1 MKKKLMETLTA
12 MREMEVKLQNAT
24 AEEREDLI
32 NKYAALEREAGRLKI
47 EMDMANAQRE
57 TAPTNEYAAQ
67 LREFLRNGQHGAE
80 FVMNREGAAAGMTT
94 NNTNNVTPL
103 NIKPMIDNAREDND
117 VFKAA
122 GCPIETGATGIT
134 SWPYAGGV
142 TASIQNELTPLGDAQ
157 QLDIK
162 NVSATQQRLTVKVLI
177 SNQALENSDEDLLAY
192 INKKCGDAILEAIN
206 FAATSTAKYGANF
219 YGGFA
224 STGKQTG
231 TYTELTKE
239 VVAEMVGKLADKN
252 YKTDSAVLV
261 LGVADYWKAKVT
273 PMDAGS
279 GIMLLQDNKI
289 LGIPVIASNAINRTT
304 VKGAI
309 SGHNVGLGLFKF
321 LPCLQHGNARLTI
334 DRTSVSAADVDGVYV
349 VLNADWSM
357 TRIFEDAFVL
367 YSKSSE

>member
-1 MKKKLMETLTA
+1 MRKKLDACLA
-12 MREMEVKLQNAT
+12 QMRELETKLQSAT
-24 AEEREDLI
+24 AEEREDLL
-32 NKYAALEREAGRLKI
+32 KQYAAQEREARRIQI
-47 EMDMANAQRE
+47 EMSMDQANRE
-57 TAPTNEYAAQ
+57 NNETHEYAAQ
-67 LREFLRNGQHGAE
+67 LREFLAHGAHGAE
-80 FVMNREGAAAGMTT
+80 FVMKRETGMTMAGT
-94 NNTNNVTPL
+94 EAVRPL

-117 VFKAA
+117 VFTAA

-142 TASIQNELTPLGDAQ
+142 SAKIQNELTAIGDAQ
-157 QLDIK
+157 KIDISK
-162 NVSATQQRLTVKVLI
+162 VSATQQRLTVKVLI
-177 SNQALENSDEDLLAY
+177 SNQVLMNSDEDLLAY

-206 FAATSTAKYGANF
+206 FAACSTAKFGTNF

-224 STGKQTG
+224 SAGKQTG
-231 TYTELTKE
+231 TYSTLSKE

-261 LGVADYWKAKVT
+261 MGMADYWKAKVT

-279 GIMLLQDNKI
+279 GIMLLQDGKI

-304 VKGAI
+304 VKGAVT
-309 SGHNVGLGLFKF
+309 GHNIGLGLFKF

-334 DRTSVSAADVDGVYV
+334 DRSSVSAADVDGVYV

-367 YSKSSE
+367 YSKGS